1 MTLTVVNYKGVVHLK
16 IANSY
21 ETERIYTMLRGWQ
34 SSCLNQILLSERMQR
49 TPGQLKL
56 MGSMFKYFF
65 ALKNLESL
73 QNSVYTSFKM
83 YWFISKHSFADDFS
97 CLDQCRIAGLC
108 CANGP
113 NMFENLRILAD
124 LRCSQALKGVD
135 RRTMEPHE
143 IAPTQQSYLTLPK

>member
-1 MTLTVVNYKGVVHLK
+1 MTLTVINYKGVVHLK

-73 QNSVYTSFKM
+73 QNSV
-83 YWFISKHSFADDFS
+83 
-97 CLDQCRIAGLC
+97 
-108 CANGP
+108 
-113 NMFENLRILAD
+113 
-124 LRCSQALKGVD
+124 
-135 RRTMEPHE
+135 
-143 IAPTQQSYLTLPK
+143 